1 MMSPNAADN
10 RSELLIDWGVTKI
23 YGFPGVGIDGMIG
36 ALRRREE
43 QLAGPQLTS

>member
-10 RSELLIDWGVTKI
+10 LCERVIDWGVTSI
-23 YGFPGVGIDGMIG
+23 YGFLGVGINGMLG

-43 QLAGPQLTS
+43 QLAEPQLTS